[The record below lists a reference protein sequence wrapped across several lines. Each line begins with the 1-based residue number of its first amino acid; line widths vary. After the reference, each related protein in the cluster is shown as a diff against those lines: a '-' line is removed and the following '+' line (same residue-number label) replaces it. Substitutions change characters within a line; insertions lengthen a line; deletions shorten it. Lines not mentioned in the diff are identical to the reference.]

1 MQRTPALYKVLSVLC
16 LFLLGSFGVTLAA
29 HNTTGTTP
37 TTPSSA
43 AAKRAAARSAHS
55 RRAIH
60 ARRAAST
67 RRTVAARATRRVV
80 HPAAA
85 AVVRTRATA
94 HHVRRR
100 RVVEYADP
108 GEDDVTTYD
117 DPVIRSIAV
126 EALGHEKGAVLAVDP
141 TTGRV
146 LAIVNQKMAFSAALE
161 PCSTIKPFIA
171 VAGLQEGVITR
182 DTMIEVGRRRYMDL
196 TEAMAH
202 SNNHFFETVG
212 SQLGF
217 ERVIKYDELLGLGQ
231 RVGYEIPEEQTGSL
245 PASPPERGGVARMSS
260 FGEGIRMTPFQL
272 ASLVSTLA
280 TGGAQYYLQYPRT
293 EADIQNFQPRL
304 RQQLD
309 IAPLLPDL
317 RQGML
322 AAVLYGTAKQSYD
335 PYGEQALGKTGTCND
350 EDLGGR
356 LGWFA
361 SYADQAHPKIVLVV
375 LLHGRS
381 RIISGPHAS
390 EIAGRIYRG
399 LSERNYFADAPMTRE
414 SPGVYP
420 DPAAEVRTMAGA
432 PSSSSTI
439 R

>member
-1 MQRTPALYKVLSVLC
+1 MHRTPALYRVLATLC
-16 LFLLGSFGVTLAA
+16 LFLLGSFGVTFAG
-29 HNTTGTTP
+29 NTGTTP
-37 TTPSSA
+37 TPTPTSRTTSTSA
-43 AAKRAAARSAHS
+43 KRTAHSTRTRRAAAHP
-55 RRAIH
+55 I
-60 ARRAAST
+60 RRAAST
-67 RRTVAARATRRVV
+67 RHAA
-80 HPAAA
+80 P
-85 AVVRTRATA
+85 AVVVAGTRATS
-94 HHVRRR
+94 HRIRRR
-100 RVVEYADP
+100 RFAEYADP
-108 GEDDVTTYD
+108 EQDDVTTYD
-117 DPVIRSIAV
+117 DPVIRSVAV

-141 TTGRV
+141 TTGRI
-146 LAIVNQKMAFSAALE
+146 LTIVDQKMAFSAALE

-182 DTMIEVGRRRYMDL
+182 DTMIQVGRRRYMDL

-212 SQLGF
+212 SELGF
-217 ERVIKYDELLGLGQ
+217 QRVIKYDELLGLGQ
-231 RVGYEIPEEQTGSL
+231 RVGYDIPEEQPGAL

-280 TGGAQYYLQYPRT
+280 TGGTQYYLQYPRT

-322 AAVLYGTAKQSYD
+322 AAVLYGTARQSYD

-399 LSERNYFADAPMTRE
+399 LSERNYFADAPETRE
-414 SPGVYP
+414 SPGLYP

-432 PSSSSTI
+432 PSSISTV

>member
-1 MQRTPALYKVLSVLC
+1 MQRTPAIYRIIVALS
-16 LFLLGSFGVTLAA
+16 LFLLGTFGVTF
-29 HNTTGTTP
+29 TGTG
-37 TTPSSA
+37 
-43 AAKRAAARSAHS
+43 RAAATP
-55 RRAIH
+55 
-60 ARRAAST
+60 ARTAYT
-67 RRTVAARATRRVV
+67 PTKRTTTHRHTTTARHTATTRRV
-80 HPAAA
+80 AATLT
-85 AVVRTRATA
+85 RTRATTHRA
-94 HHVRRR
+94 HHRVRFA
-100 RVVEYADP
+100 EYADP
-108 GEDDVTTYD
+108 GQDDVTTYD

-126 EALGHEKGAVLAVDP
+126 EAIGHEKGAVVAVDP
-141 TTGRV
+141 TTGRI
-146 LAIVNQKMAFSAALE
+146 LTIVNQKMAFSAALE

-182 DTMIEVGRRRYMDL
+182 DTMIQVGRRRYMDL

-212 SQLGF
+212 SELGF
-217 ERVIKYDELLGLGQ
+217 QRVIKYDEMLGLGQ
-231 RVGYEIPEEQTGSL
+231 RVGYDIPEEQTGSL
-245 PASPPERGGVARMSS
+245 PAAPPAFGGVARMSS

-280 TGGAQYYLQYPRT
+280 TGGTQYYLQYPRT
-293 EADIQNFQPRL
+293 EADIQSFQPRL

-317 RQGML
+317 REGML

-399 LSERNYFADAPMTRE
+399 LSERNYFADAPITRE
-414 SPGVYP
+414 SPGFYH
-420 DPAAEVRTMAGA
+420 DPAAETRTIAA
-432 PSSSSTI
+432 TPLYPSTTP
-439 R
+439 

>member
-1 MQRTPALYKVLSVLC
+1 MQRTPAFYKAVAIFC
-16 LFLLGSFGVTLAA
+16 LILIANFGVALAA
-29 HNTTGTTP
+29 RRTESTPAKSTAAHSTP
-37 TTPSSA
+37 TRRTTTRSTSTH
-43 AAKRAAARSAHS
+43 RAAAHSA
-55 RRAIH
+55 RARH
-60 ARRAAST
+60 ATVARRAAVHTAAVAVSA
-67 RRTVAARATRRVV
+67 RTTTRRV
-80 HPAAA
+80 
-85 AVVRTRATA
+85 
-94 HHVRRR
+94 RRR
-100 RVVEYADP
+100 HYAEIVDP
-108 GEDDVTTYD
+108 SEDDVTTYD

-141 TTGRV
+141 TTGRI
-146 LAIVNQKMAFSAALE
+146 LTIVDQKMAFNAALE

-182 DTMIEVGRRRYMDL
+182 DTMIQVGRRRYMDL

-212 SQLGF
+212 SELGF
-217 ERVIKYDELLGLGQ
+217 QRVIKYDELLGLGQ
-231 RVGYEIPEEQTGSL
+231 RVGYDIPEEQTGSL
-245 PASPPERGGVARMSS
+245 PSAPPANGGVARMSS

-293 EADIQNFQPRL
+293 EAAVQDFQPKL

-322 AAVLYGTAKQSYD
+322 AAVLYGTARQSYD

-399 LSERNYFADAPMTRE
+399 LSERNYFADAPITRE
-414 SPGVYP
+414 SPVSFP
-420 DPAAEVRTMAGA
+420 DPAAEIKTMAGGPPPA
-432 PSSSSTI
+432 STE

>member
-1 MQRTPALYKVLSVLC
+1 
-16 LFLLGSFGVTLAA
+16 
-29 HNTTGTTP
+29 
-37 TTPSSA
+37 
-43 AAKRAAARSAHS
+43 
-55 RRAIH
+55 
-60 ARRAAST
+60 
-67 RRTVAARATRRVV
+67 
-80 HPAAA
+80 
-85 AVVRTRATA
+85 
-94 HHVRRR
+94 
-100 RVVEYADP
+100 VEYADP
-108 GEDDVTTYD
+108 GQNDVATYD
-117 DPVIRSIAV
+117 DPVIRSVAV

-146 LAIVNQKMAFSAALE
+146 LTIVNQEMAFSAALE
-161 PCSTIKPFIA
+161 PCSTIKPFVAI
-171 VAGLQEGVITR
+171 AGLQEGVITR

-202 SNNHFFETVG
+202 SNNKFFESVG
-212 SQLGF
+212 SKLGF

-231 RVGYEIPEEQTGSL
+231 RVGYNIPEEQSGAL
-245 PASPPERGGVARMSS
+245 PASPPFGGVARMSS
-260 FGEGIRMTPFQL
+260 FGQGIRMTPFQL

-280 TGGAQYYLQYPRT
+280 TGGTQYYIQYPRT
-293 EADIQNFQPRL
+293 DADIQNFQPRL

-317 RQGML
+317 REGML

-361 SYADQAHPKIVLVV
+361 SYADQVHPKIVLVV

-399 LSERNYFADAPMTRE
+399 LSERNYFADSGA
-414 SPGVYP
+414 SGGSSGFYS
-420 DPAAEVRTMAGA
+420 DPAADTRTMAVA
-432 PSSSSTI
+432 ASASQ
-439 R
+439 